1 LLGLIFAVAVQH
13 RFPMLVGPGADWLT
27 AHLRWTTAL
36 AGAVACLA
44 YAMRDPATGSIVD

>member
-1 LLGLIFAVAVQH
+1 
-13 RFPMLVGPGADWLT
+13 MLVGPGADWLT

-44 YAMRDPATGSIVD
+44 